1 MGRPAALATTAS
13 QGASRVH
20 RDPNRS
26 TLARQALEVDVAAG
40 PRAAAQVRA
49 PDPAALLPASQRSP
63 ISSNDFCAGP
73 ASAAY
78 SRSAS
83 PAARYGST
91 SLRRLTTGFRITTAE
106 IWLYDAGTALTR
118 DAGGGT
124 RTPDTR
130 IMIPLL

>member
-49 PDPAALLPASQRSP
+49 PDPAALHAGEPEIADLLKRLLRWTGLGGVLSLGLAGRPLWEHLAAAIDHWLPDHDRRDLA
-63 ISSNDFCAGP
+63 
-73 ASAAY
+73 
-78 SRSAS
+78 
-83 PAARYGST
+83 
-91 SLRRLTTGFRITTAE
+91 LRRRNGAH
-106 IWLYDAGTALTR
+106 A
-118 DAGGGT
+118 
-124 RTPDTR
+124 
-130 IMIPLL
+130 